1 MTEYRPR
8 DGKSRAPKPRP
19 RSGQSSARTRAPG
32 ASGNGRAR
40 TSGAQS
46 RTNKGAVRPPARRGP
61 VRPRGRGRGILRT
74 LGLILLV
81 AVAALAVTAGIVY
94 ASLASSLPD
103 PNVANGRGR
112 DQSSVILDRKGR
124 VLAKLYAEEN
134 RSDKKLADIPTL
146 LRRATIATEDKRF
159 YEHAG
164 VDPLGIA
171 RAVVTDV
178 VLRKRAQGGSTIT
191 QQYVKQ
197 AFVTDEKTLKRKVM
211 EAMLAN
217 RIEKQHSKDEILELY
232 LNTIYFGHGAYGV
245 ESAARAYFGKGVEKL
260 TLPEAAMIAGVIKSP
275 GRYSPYLDPE
285 AAKNRRDTVLAQ
297 MLDQGY
303 ITQSEHDEAV
313 ASPIK
318 TAGLKQAAAKAPY
331 FVEWIKSQLAE
342 KYGQDQLYRGGLR
355 VKTTLDLKMQ
365 TAAEKSVAAILD
377 RKGDP
382 SAAIVSIRPG
392 TGEVLAMVGGRDFKT
407 QQFNAAVQGKG
418 RQPGSSFKPIVLT
431 TALANG
437 VSPSEA
443 FEAGPAKLKVGDGTW
458 SVTGA
463 HGGRK
468 GLMRLREATEQSVNS
483 VFAQLIL
490 KVTPEKVVET
500 AELMGLPGDITP
512 VPAIALGGLET
523 GVTPLEMAT
532 AYATLAA
539 GGQVSKPFGI
549 SQVQDSDGKVIFS
562 AKGKSEEAID
572 PAVAYLTTDILRGVI
587 TRGTGT
593 AAAIG
598 RPAAGKT
605 GTTQENRD
613 AWFVGYTPQL
623 ATAVWMGYPEG
634 AKAMNNVH
642 GQQVTGGSFP
652 ARIWARFM
660 KAALNGQPALKFE
673 KPSGLKTVKV
683 CDETGQAAT
692 EYCPTKINELML
704 SSTKL
709 EACKKH
715 ALPTQIKIPNLVGL
729 TKEAALAAL
738 DKLKLVAKVI
748 EQDIPGVSAGTVAK
762 QSPGKGSVATSSTV
776 VTLTVSNGGA
786 GDQPPVPALKMPS
799 SAAPGEK
806 VSLDGSDST
815 DNGKIVTW
823 YWEFGDGTN
832 STGKKVTHAWATNG
846 PYDVTLWVTDNSGQQ
861 ASITKHI
868 VIK

>member
-1 MTEYRPR
+1 M
-8 DGKSRAPKPRP
+8 A
-19 RSGQSSARTRAPG
+19 
-32 ASGNGRAR
+32 
-40 TSGAQS
+40 
-46 RTNKGAVRPPARRGP
+46 
-61 VRPRGRGRGILRT
+61 L
-74 LGLILLV
+74 
-81 AVAALAVTAGIVY
+81 AAFAVTAGLVY
-94 ASLASSLPD
+94 ASLSASLPD
-103 PNVANGRGR
+103 PDVAHGKGR
-112 DQSSVILDRKGR
+112 DQSSVILDRNGR
-124 VLAKLYAEEN
+124 ILAKLYAEEN
-134 RSDKKLADIPTL
+134 RSDKKLADMPPL
-146 LRRATIATEDKRF
+146 LRRAAIATEDKRF

-164 VDPLGIA
+164 VDPLGIT
-171 RAVVTDV
+171 RAIVTDV
-178 VLRKRAQGGSTIT
+178 VLGKKAQGGSTIT

-217 RIEKQHSKDEILELY
+217 RIEKRHTKDEILELY

-275 GRYSPYLDPE
+275 GRYSPYIDPA
-285 AAKNRRDTVLAQ
+285 AAKDRRDTVLGQ
-297 MLDQGY
+297 MLEQGY
-303 ITQSEHDEAV
+303 ITAAEHDAAV

-318 TAGLKQAAAKAPY
+318 TAGLKQASAKAPY
-331 FVEWIKSQLAE
+331 FVEWVKAQLAE

-355 VKTTLDLKMQ
+355 VKTTLDLRMQ
-365 TAAEKSVAAILD
+365 TAAENSVAAVLN
-377 RKGDP
+377 RKADP

-407 QQFNAAVQGKG
+407 QQFNAAVQGAG
-418 RQPGSSFKPIVLT
+418 RQPGSAFKPIVLT
-431 TALANG
+431 TALAKG
-437 VSPSEA
+437 VSPSAA
-443 FEAGPAKLKVGDGTW
+443 FESGPVKLKVGDQTW

-490 KVTPEKVVET
+490 DVTPDAVVKT
-500 AELMGLPGDITP
+500 AASMGLPNDITP

-523 GVTPLEMAT
+523 GVTPLEMAN

-539 GGQVSKPFGI
+539 GGKVSTPFGI
-549 SQVQDSDGKVIFS
+549 SEVRDSAGKVIFS
-562 AKGKSEEAID
+562 AKNTSKDAID

-593 AAAIG
+593 AAAID

-623 ATAVWMGYPEG
+623 ATAVWMGYTAG

-660 KAALNGQPALKFE
+660 KAALKDQPKLNFE

-683 CDETGQAAT
+683 CAETGLAAT
-692 EYCPTKINELML
+692 EYCPQKMNELML
-704 SSTKL
+704 ESTKL
-709 EACKKH
+709 GPCKKH
-715 ALPTQIKIPNLVGL
+715 ALPAQIKIPNLVGM
-729 TKEAALAAL
+729 TKEAALSAL

-748 EQDIPGVSAGTVAK
+748 EKDIAGVSAGTVAA
-762 QSPGKGSVATSSTV
+762 QSPGKGSVATSATV

-786 GDQPPVPALKMPS
+786 GDQPPVAALKMPTT
-799 SAAPGEK
+799 AAPGEK
-806 VSLDGSDST
+806 VALDGSGST

-832 STGKKVTHAWATNG
+832 ATGHKVTHVWAANG
-846 PYDVTLWVTDNSGQQ
+846 PYDVTLWVTDDSGQQ

-868 VIK
+868 AIK

>member
-1 MTEYRPR
+1 M
-8 DGKSRAPKPRP
+8 D
-19 RSGQSSARTRAPG
+19 
-32 ASGNGRAR
+32 
-40 TSGAQS
+40 AQS
-46 RTNKGAVRPPARRGP
+46 RTPKGATRKPARRGP
-61 VRPRGRGRGILRT
+61 ARPPKRGRGILRT

-81 AVAALAVTAGIVY
+81 TVVALAVTGGIVY

-112 DQSSVILDRKGR
+112 DQSSVILDRKGQ

-134 RSDKKLADIPTL
+134 RSDKKLADMPVL
-146 LRRATIATEDKRF
+146 LRRAAIATEDKRF
-159 YEHAG
+159 YEHTG

-171 RAVVTDV
+171 RAVFTDV
-178 VLRKRAQGGSTIT
+178 VLRKKAQGGSTIT

-217 RIEKQHSKDEILELY
+217 RIEKRHTKDEILELY

-275 GRYSPYLDPE
+275 ARYSPYLDPE
-285 AAKNRRDTVLAQ
+285 AAKGRRDTVLGQ

-303 ITQSEHDEAV
+303 ITASEHDESA

-318 TAGLKQAAAKAPY
+318 TAGLKHASAKAPY
-331 FVEWIKSQLAE
+331 FVEWVKAQLAE
-342 KYGQDQLYRGGLR
+342 KYGQDRLYRGGLR
-355 VKTTLDLKMQ
+355 VTTTLDLKMQ
-365 TAAEKSVAAILD
+365 TAAEKSVAAVLN
-377 RKGDP
+377 RKSDP

-418 RQPGSSFKPIVLT
+418 RQPGSAFKPIVLT
-431 TALANG
+431 TALAKG
-437 VSPSEA
+437 VSPSSA
-443 FEAGPAKLKVGDGTW
+443 FESGPVKLKVGDQTW

-490 KVTPEKVVET
+490 DVTPDEVVKT

-539 GGQVSKPFGI
+539 GGEVSTPFSI
-549 SQVQDSDGKVIFS
+549 SKVQDRDGKVIFS
-562 AKGKSEEAID
+562 AKGTSKEAID

-587 TRGTGT
+587 SRGTGT
-593 AAAIG
+593 AAGIG

-642 GQQVTGGSFP
+642 GRQVTGGSFP
-652 ARIWARFM
+652 AEIWARFM
-660 KAALNGQPALKFE
+660 KAALKGQPILKFE
-673 KPSGLKTVKV
+673 KPSGLKTMKV
-683 CDETGQAAT
+683 CNETGQEAT
-692 EYCPTKINELML
+692 EYCPRTINELML
-704 SSTKL
+704 NSTKL
-709 EACKKH
+709 EPCKKH
-715 ALPTQIKIPNLVGL
+715 ALPVQIKIPNLVGL

-738 DKLKLVAKVI
+738 DKLKLLAKVI
-748 EQDIPGVSAGTVAK
+748 EQDVPGVSAGTVAK
-762 QSPGKGSVATSSTV
+762 QSPGVGSVATSATV

-786 GDQPPVPALKMPS
+786 GDTAPVPSLKMPTT
-799 SAAPGEK
+799 AAPGEK
-806 VSLDGSDST
+806 VRLDGSGST

-832 STGKKVTHAWATNG
+832 ATGQKVTHSWAANG
-846 PYDVTLWVTDNSGQQ
+846 PYDVTLWVTDDSGQQ
-861 ASITKHI
+861 AALTNRI

>member
-8 DGKSRAPKPRP
+8 DDKSRAPKPRP
-19 RSGQSSARTRAPG
+19 RSGGS
-32 ASGNGRAR
+32 NGRAR
-40 TSGAQS
+40 TPGSSAGGRSRTNGTQS
-46 RTNKGAVRPPARRGP
+46 RTTKGAVRQPAGRGPARKP
-61 VRPRGRGRGILRT
+61 QRGRGVLRT

-81 AVAALAVTAGIVY
+81 AFAAVAITAGIVY

-103 PNVANGRGR
+103 PDVANGRGR

-134 RSDKKLADIPTL
+134 RSDKKLADIPPL
-146 LRRATIATEDKRF
+146 LRRAAIATEDKRF
-159 YEHAG
+159 YEHTG

-171 RAVVTDV
+171 RAIVTDI
-178 VLRKRAQGGSTIT
+178 VLRKKAQGGSTIT

-217 RIEKQHSKDEILELY
+217 RIEKRHSKDEILELY

-285 AAKNRRDTVLAQ
+285 AAKRRRDTVLGQ
-297 MLDQGY
+297 MLDQDY
-303 ITQSEHDEAV
+303 ITASEHDEAA

-318 TAGLKQAAAKAPY
+318 TAGLKRSAAKAPY
-331 FVEWIKSQLAE
+331 FVEWIKAQLAE
-342 KYGQDQLYRGGLR
+342 KYGQDRLYRGGLR
-355 VKTTLDLKMQ
+355 VKTTLDMKMQ
-365 TAAEKSVAAILD
+365 TSAEKSIAAVLN
-377 RKGDP
+377 RKSDP

-407 QQFNAAVQGKG
+407 QQFNAAVQGAG
-418 RQPGSSFKPIVLT
+418 RQPGSAFKPFVLT
-431 TALANG
+431 TALTKG
-437 VSPSEA
+437 VSPSAA
-443 FEAGPAKLKVGDGTW
+443 FESGPVKLRVGDQTW

-463 HGGRK
+463 HGGRR
-468 GLMRLREATEQSVNS
+468 GPMRLREATEQSVNS

-490 KVTPEKVVET
+490 DVTPEEVVKT

-523 GVTPLEMAT
+523 GVTPLEMAN

-539 GGQVSKPFGI
+539 GGQVSTPFGI
-549 SQVQDSDGKVIFS
+549 SEVKDSDGKVIFS
-562 AKGKSEEAID
+562 AKGKPKEALD

-593 AAAIG
+593 AAGIG

-623 ATAVWMGYPEG
+623 ATAVWMGHPEG

-652 ARIWARFM
+652 AQIWARFM
-660 KAALNGQPALKFE
+660 KAALAGQPVLKFK
-673 KPSGLKTVKV
+673 KPSGLKTMKV
-683 CDETGQAAT
+683 CSQTGQAAT
-692 EYCPTKINELML
+692 EYCPQKVNELML

-709 EACKKH
+709 EPCKKH
-715 ALPTQIKIPNLVGL
+715 ALPAQIKIPNLVGL

-738 DKLKLVAKVI
+738 DKLKLAAKVI
-748 EQDIPGVSAGTVAK
+748 EQNVPGVSAGTVAK
-762 QSPGKGSVATSSTV
+762 QNPGKGSIATSATV

-786 GDQPPVPALKMPS
+786 GDEAPVPDLKMPATAS
-799 SAAPGEK
+799 PGEK
-806 VSLDGSDST
+806 VALDGSGST

-832 STGKKVTHAWATNG
+832 GTGKKVMHTWAVNG
-846 PYDVTLWVTDNSGQQ
+846 PYDVTLWVTDDSGQQ
-861 ASITKHI
+861 ASISKHI

>member
-8 DGKSRAPKPRP
+8 DGKGQAPKPRP
-19 RSGQSSARTRAPG
+19 RSGQSAARARQEGSAGSGRTRTTG
-32 ASGNGRAR
+32 AH
-40 TSGAQS
+40 S
-46 RTNKGAVRPPARRGP
+46 RTTKGAVRRPTRREPARP
-61 VRPRGRGRGILRT
+61 SKRGRGILRT

-81 AVAALAVTAGIVY
+81 AFAALGITAGIVY

-112 DQSSVILDRKGR
+112 DQSSVILDRQGR
-124 VLAKLYAEEN
+124 VLVKLYAEEN
-134 RSDKKLADIPTL
+134 RSDKKLADIPPL
-146 LRRATIATEDKRF
+146 LRRAAIATEDKRF

-178 VLRKRAQGGSTIT
+178 VLRKSAQGGSTIT

-197 AFVTDEKTLKRKVM
+197 AFVTDERTLKRKVM

-217 RIEKQHSKDEILELY
+217 RIEQRHSKDEILELY

-260 TLPEAAMIAGVIKSP
+260 TP
-275 GRYSPYLDPE
+275 GRYSPYLYPE
-285 AAKNRRDTVLAQ
+285 AAKRRRDTVLGQ

-303 ITQSEHDEAV
+303 ITASEHDTAV

-318 TAGLKQAAAKAPY
+318 TTGLKHAAAKAPY
-331 FVEWIKSQLAE
+331 FVEWIKAQLAE
-342 KYGQDQLYRGGLR
+342 KYGQDRLYRGGLR
-355 VKTTLDLKMQ
+355 VTTTLDMKTQ
-365 TAAEKSVAAILD
+365 TAAENSIAAVLN

-392 TGEVLAMVGGRDFKT
+392 TGEVIAMVGGRDFKT
-407 QQFNAAVQGKG
+407 QQFNAAVQGAG
-418 RQPGSSFKPIVLT
+418 RQPGSAFKPFVLT
-431 TALANG
+431 TALSKG
-437 VSPSEA
+437 VSPSAA
-443 FEAGPAKLKVGDGTW
+443 FESGPVKLKVGDQIW

-463 HGGRK
+463 HGGRR
-468 GLMRLREATEQSVNS
+468 GLMRLRQATEQSVNS

-490 KVTPEKVVET
+490 DVTPDEVVKT
-500 AELMGLPGDITP
+500 AALMGLPDDITP

-523 GVTPLEMAT
+523 GVTPLEMAN

-539 GGQVSKPFGI
+539 EGRVSTPYGI
-549 SQVQDSDGKVIFS
+549 SEVKDSDGKVIFS
-562 AKGKSEEAID
+562 AKGKSEKAID

-587 TRGTGT
+587 MRGTGT
-593 AAAIG
+593 AAGIG

-642 GQQVTGGSFP
+642 GKQVTGGSFP
-652 ARIWARFM
+652 AQIWARFM
-660 KAALNGQPALKFE
+660 KAALSGQPVLKFE
-673 KPSGLKTVKV
+673 KPSGLKTVQV
-683 CDETGQAAT
+683 CGETGLAAT
-692 EYCPTKINELML
+692 EYCPQKISELML

-709 EACKKH
+709 VPCKKH
-715 ALPTQIKIPNLVGL
+715 ALPDQIKIPNLVGL
-729 TKEAALAAL
+729 TKEAALSAL
-738 DKLKLVAKVI
+738 DKLKLAAKVI
-748 EQDIPGVSAGTVAK
+748 EQDVPGVSAGTVAK
-762 QSPGKGSVATSSTV
+762 QSPGKGSVATSATV

-786 GDQPPVPALKMPS
+786 GDQPPAPSVKMPAT
-799 SAAPGEK
+799 AAPGEK
-806 VSLDGSDST
+806 IMLDGSRST

-832 STGKKVTHAWATNG
+832 GTGQKVTHAWAVNG
-846 PYDVTLWVTDNSGQQ
+846 PYDVTLWVTDDSGQQ

>member
-1 MTEYRPR
+1 
-8 DGKSRAPKPRP
+8 
-19 RSGQSSARTRAPG
+19 
-32 ASGNGRAR
+32 
-40 TSGAQS
+40 
-46 RTNKGAVRPPARRGP
+46 
-61 VRPRGRGRGILRT
+61 
-74 LGLILLV
+74 V
-81 AVAALAVTAGIVY
+81 AFAALAVTAGIVY

-103 PNVANGRGR
+103 PDVANGRGR

-134 RSDKKLADIPTL
+134 RSDKKLADIPPL
-146 LRRATIATEDKRF
+146 LRRAAIATEDKRF

-171 RAVVTDV
+171 RAIVTDIA
-178 VLRKRAQGGSTIT
+178 LRKKAQGGSTIT

-217 RIEKQHSKDEILELY
+217 RIEQRHSKDEILELY

-245 ESAARAYFGKGVEKL
+245 ESAARAYFGKGVEDI

-275 GRYSPYLDPE
+275 GRYSPYLEPE
-285 AAKNRRDTVLAQ
+285 AAKLRRDTVLGQ

-318 TAGLKQAAAKAPY
+318 TAGLKHAAAKAPY
-331 FVEWIKSQLAE
+331 FVEWVKAQLAE
-342 KYGQDQLYRGGLR
+342 KYGQDRLYRGGLR

-365 TAAEKSVAAILD
+365 TSAEKAVAAVLN
-377 RKGDP
+377 RKDDP

-392 TGEVLAMVGGRDFKT
+392 TGEVLAMVGGRDFKS
-407 QQFNAAVQGKG
+407 QQFNVAVQGAG
-418 RQPGSSFKPIVLT
+418 RQPGSAFKPIVLT
-431 TALANG
+431 TALAKG
-437 VSPSEA
+437 VSPSAA
-443 FEAGPAKLKVGDGTW
+443 FESGPVKLKVGDQTW

-468 GLMRLREATEQSVNS
+468 GLMRLRPATEQSVNS

-490 KVTPEKVVET
+490 NVTADEVVKT

-523 GVTPLEMAT
+523 GVTPLEMAN

-539 GGQVSKPFGI
+539 QGQVSTPYGI
-549 SQVQDSDGKVIFS
+549 SEVKDSDGKVIFS
-562 AKGKSEEAID
+562 AKGKSKEAID

-593 AAAIG
+593 AAGIG

-652 ARIWARFM
+652 AQIWARFM
-660 KAALNGQPALKFE
+660 KAALSGQPVLKFE

-683 CDETGQAAT
+683 CSETGQAAT
-692 EYCPTKINELML
+692 EYCPQKLNELML
-704 SSTKL
+704 SATKL
-709 EACKKH
+709 EPCKKH
-715 ALPTQIKIPNLVGL
+715 ALPQQIKIPNLVGL

-748 EQDIPGVSAGTVAK
+748 EQDVAGVSAGTVAK
-762 QSPGKGSVATSSTV
+762 QSPGKGSIATSATV

-799 SAAPGEK
+799 TAAPGEK
-806 VSLDGSDST
+806 VTLDGSGST

-823 YWEFGDGTN
+823 YWEFGDGAN
-832 STGKKVTHAWATNG
+832 GTGQKVTHTWATNG
-846 PYDVTLWVTDNSGQQ
+846 PYDVTLWVTDDAGQQ
-861 ASITKHI
+861 ASISKRI